1 MTRSVLVLT
10 ILYLFYNA
18 DLLEIYSNITLRIS
32 ATEFVTDINI
42 LIYSELIEENC
53 EKLNKVYEK
62 YKK

>member
-1 MTRSVLVLT
+1 MTSSVQVLT

-18 DLLEIYSNITLRIS
+18 DFLEIYSNIRLRIS
-32 ATEFVTDINI
+32 ATEFVNDINI

-53 EKLNKVYEK
+53 EKLSKVYEK